1 MVVIFK
7 ERSNGMSGY
16 ILDFDDL
23 FKYIKR
29 KLLETFAVIILLI
42 IGAVVFWQELKIT
55 YVVCDDVSIT
65 VLSFTENTDL
75 IIGRSG
81 VDVKEENKVILDY
94 FNEDSRENM
103 ILITKPHEVLIY
115 DEGKLVK
122 VVTVSGTVGDA
133 VKKAGVKLKDG
144 DKLSINKSVP
154 ITESL
159 KVDIYRAFTVTLKSD
174 GRTQKIRTTA
184 CSVEEFLKYAGIQL
198 DSDDIV
204 TPSLKKKLSKNA
216 VVQVKRVTY
225 KETKKTVSI
234 PFKTKVEYDDTMYE
248 EQVKVKRKG
257 VNGQKI
263 NYCRNKYIDGKL
275 ESTEIIRSEVIK
287 EAVNKIVVWGSKPS
301 LYGGNVAKRVIS
313 ELTPPFK
320 IDMDENNR
328 PVNYKKK
335 IVGKA
340 TAYCTGTITSTGRK
354 AQPGVVAVDPR
365 EIPYGTKLYIVSSD
379 NQYVYGYAIAGD
391 TGGFIYNSDT
401 VVDLYIRGYSEAKR
415 FGRRTVEIY
424 VLE

>member
-1 MVVIFK
+1 MIFK
-7 ERSNGMSGY
+7 ERGNGMNDY
-16 ILDFDDL
+16 IFDFNDL
-23 FKYIKR
+23 LRYVKR
-29 KLLETFAVIILLI
+29 KLYIFLAVVAILI
-42 IGAVVFWQELKIT
+42 IAVVVFFNEIKVT
-55 YVVCDDVSIT
+55 YVVCEDESVT

-81 VDVKEENKVILDY
+81 MPVKDENKVILDY
-94 FNEDSRENM
+94 FSQEQQENV
-103 ILITKPHEVLIY
+103 IIITKPHDVLIY

-122 VVTVSGTVGDA
+122 VVTISGTIGDA
-133 VKKAGVKLKDG
+133 IEKSGIKLKDG
-144 DKLSINKSVP
+144 DKLSINKSVAV
-154 ITESL
+154 TENT
-159 KVDIYRAFTVTLKSD
+159 KVDIYRAFSVTLISD
-174 GRTQKIRTTA
+174 GRKQKIRTVECT
-184 CSVEEFLKYAGIQL
+184 VEELLNKAGVRVGE
-198 DSDDIV
+198 DDIV
-204 TPSLKKKLSKNA
+204 IPELSAKLSKSGK
-216 VVQVKRVTY
+216 VQVKRVTY
-225 KETKKTVSI
+225 KESKKTVAVKY
-234 PFKTKVEYDDTMYE
+234 KTKVEYDDAMYE
-248 EQVKVKRKG
+248 EQVKVKQKG
-257 VNGQKI
+257 KDGQQI
-263 NYCRNKYIDGKL
+263 NYYKKKYIDGKYDSSEL
-275 ESTEIIRSEVIK
+275 VKTEVIK
-287 EAVNKIVVWGSKPS
+287 DPVSKIVVWGSKKS
-301 LYGGNVAKRVIS
+301 LYGGNIARQVIS
-313 ELTPPFK
+313 ELTPPFR

-328 PVNYKKK
+328 PVKYKKK

>member
-1 MVVIFK
+1 MNDYIF
-7 ERSNGMSGY
+7 
-16 ILDFDDL
+16 DFDDL
-23 FKYIKR
+23 IKYIR
-29 KLLETFAVIILLI
+29 RQLCISVAVISV
-42 IGAVVFWQELKIT
+42 AVIAAIVFFGELRVT
-55 YVVCDDVSIT
+55 YVICDEDVQP
-65 VLSFTENTDL
+65 VLSFTENTNL

-81 VDVKEENKVILDY
+81 MEVKEENTVILDY
-94 FNEDSRENM
+94 FSQQEQKNT
-103 ILITKPHEVLIY
+103 IIITKPHDVLFY

-122 VVTVSGTVGDA
+122 IVTVSGTVGDA
-133 VKKAGVKLKDG
+133 LKIAGIKLKDG

-154 ITESL
+154 VTENTR
-159 KVDIYRAFTVTLKSD
+159 VDIYRAFTVTLISD
-174 GRTQKIRTTA
+174 GRTQKIRTIECT
-184 CSVEEFLKYAGIQL
+184 VEEFLKKAGVRVGE
-198 DSDDIV
+198 DDIV
-204 TPSLKKKLSKNA
+204 TPKLKSKLTKNGR
-216 VVQVKRVTY
+216 VQVQRVTY
-225 KETKKTVSI
+225 EETQKTVAVKY
-234 PFKTKVEYDDTMYE
+234 KTKVEYDETMYE
-248 EQVKVKRKG
+248 EQVKVKQKG
-257 VNGQKI
+257 KDGEQI
-263 NYCRNKYIDGKL
+263 NYYINKYIDGEFDSAELIK
-275 ESTEIIRSEVIK
+275 TEVIK
-287 EAVNKIVVWGSKPS
+287 DPINKIVIWGSKES
-301 LYGGNVAKRVIS
+301 LYGGNVARQVIS

-328 PVNYKKK
+328 PVKYKKK

-415 FGRRTVEIY
+415 FGRRTVEVY

>member
-1 MVVIFK
+1 MNDYIF
-7 ERSNGMSGY
+7 
-16 ILDFDDL
+16 DFEDL
-23 FKYIKR
+23 IKYIR
-29 KLLETFAVIILLI
+29 RQLCISVAVISV
-42 IGAVVFWQELKIT
+42 AVIAAIVFFGELRVT
-55 YVVCDDVSIT
+55 YVICDEDVQP
-65 VLSFTENTDL
+65 VLSFTENTNL

-81 VDVKEENKVILDY
+81 MEVKEENTVILDY
-94 FNEDSRENM
+94 FSQQEQKNT
-103 ILITKPHEVLIY
+103 IIITKPHDVLFY

-122 VVTVSGTVGDA
+122 IVTVSGTVGDA
-133 VKKAGVKLKDG
+133 LKIAGIKLKDG

-154 ITESL
+154 VTENTR
-159 KVDIYRAFTVTLKSD
+159 VDIYRAFTVTLISD
-174 GRTQKIRTTA
+174 GRTQKIRTIECT
-184 CSVEEFLKYAGIQL
+184 VEEFLKKAGVRVGE
-198 DSDDIV
+198 DDIV
-204 TPSLKKKLSKNA
+204 TPKLKSKLKKNGR
-216 VVQVKRVTY
+216 VQVQRVTY
-225 KETKKTVSI
+225 EETQKTVAVKY
-234 PFKTKVEYDDTMYE
+234 KTKVEYDETMYE
-248 EQVKVKRKG
+248 EQVKVKQKG
-257 VNGQKI
+257 KDGEQI
-263 NYCRNKYIDGKL
+263 NYYINKYIDGEFDSAELIK
-275 ESTEIIRSEVIK
+275 TEVIK
-287 EAVNKIVVWGSKPS
+287 DPINKIVIWGSKES
-301 LYGGNVAKRVIS
+301 LYGGNVARQVIS

-328 PVNYKKK
+328 PVKYKKK

-415 FGRRTVEIY
+415 FGRRTVEVY